1 MSWHAY
7 FPRDVLSF
15 TPEKRQAAG
24 TGDSVTGLATKLRP
38 VVRTIFGCGPTRGGM
53 SDKQQ
58 KGESKWGLSQDR
70 APVGDWETT
79 NLRQAFWPDS
89 GRFSSSLQVA
99 SAVSMRP
106 ALASYSHSSITTRE
120 V

>member
-1 MSWHAY
+1 MSLDGY
-7 FPRDVLSF
+7 LPRDVLAF
-15 TPEKRQAAG
+15 APDKRQAAG
-24 TGDSVTGLATKLRP
+24 TGDSVTGPATKLRP
-38 VVRTIFGCGPTRGGM
+38 VVRPIFGCGPTHGGM
-53 SDKQQ
+53 SDKEQ
-58 KGESKWGLSQDR
+58 KGDGKWGLSQVR
-70 APVGDWETT
+70 APVGDWES
-79 NLRQAFWPDS
+79 QAFWTDS